1 MYSLWEFEYQRHREL
16 SMANTQTHREKVVRR
31 THDNKSHETAKL

>member
-1 MYSLWEFEYQRHREL
+1 M

-31 THDNKSHETAKL
+31 THDNKSHETAETMRWSVKKNL